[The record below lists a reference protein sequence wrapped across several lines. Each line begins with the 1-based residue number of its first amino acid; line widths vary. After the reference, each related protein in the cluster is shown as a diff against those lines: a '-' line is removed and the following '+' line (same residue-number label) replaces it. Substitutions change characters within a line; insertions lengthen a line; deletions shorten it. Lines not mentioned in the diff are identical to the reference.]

1 MNNPTVEKINGQYDL
16 VIVATTRARDIKKGV
31 KPLVNNGHGAIVT
44 ALEEI
49 DAGLIGYEY
58 LKNYNHDLF

>member
-1 MNNPTVEKINGQYDL
+1 MNNPTVKKINGQYDL
-16 VIVATTRARDIKKGV
+16 VIVATARARDIKKGAT
-31 KPLVNNGHGAIVT
+31 PLINNGHGAIVT

-58 LKNYNHDLF
+58 LKKL